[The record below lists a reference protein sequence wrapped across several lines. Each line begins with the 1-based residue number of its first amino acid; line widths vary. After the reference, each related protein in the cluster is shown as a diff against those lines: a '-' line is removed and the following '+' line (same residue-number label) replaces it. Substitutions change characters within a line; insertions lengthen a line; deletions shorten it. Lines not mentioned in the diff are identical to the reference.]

1 MKKILYLFTILT
13 LLIAG
18 CDEDVISTF
27 GSISGTVRDNI
38 DNEPLSGVRVD
49 IIPGGTSVIT
59 GNNGVFSFRDIESQ
73 DYTLNF
79 SKEGYGSDTKKVTV
93 VPGQNSDASVVLT
106 QITPILKVTPQKLDF
121 ENEVTTLALDI
132 SNTGKGELEWSISEE
147 IDWLSCQPTSGKT
160 TNESSSVVVTVS
172 RARLERGSYS
182 GNIVISSNGGS
193 LTIPV
198 TISAGDIALKVEP
211 TELDFGTLTN
221 SLRLTLK
228 NTGTKNISYQVES
241 STEWLVVNKKSGL
254 VSQSDYIDAIV
265 TRDGLSSGNYNANIT
280 ITVNGSNIV
289 VPVKMEVAVNA
300 KPTVSMESVTNI
312 SYNSAVLHGSMVSV
326 GSTKVTRHGF
336 CYGEQPGVTIENS
349 FTNLGN
355 CSEPVALES
364 TITNLKSE
372 TKYYVRAYAENSVGI
387 VYSDKELSFT
397 TTSLPTIPSVTTG
410 KTSDITTTSAKVQGN
425 ITSLGNVSKITHY
438 GHVWSKTA
446 KPTLEN
452 GNYNDL
458 GESNATKSFTSEL
471 TGLEPNTTYHVRA
484 YANNEKGTA
493 YGEEIT
499 FTTSVMPTI
508 PSVTTGKTSDIT
520 STSAKV
526 QGNITSLGNISK
538 ITHYGHVWSKTA
550 LPTLENGNYNDLGE
564 SNATK
569 SFTSELTGLES
580 NTTYHVRA
588 YATNEKG
595 TAYGEEITFTTSV
608 MPTIPSVTT
617 GNASD
622 ITGTSA
628 RVQGNITSLGNISKI
643 THYGH
648 VWSKTALPT
657 LENGNYNDLGESNAT
672 KSFTSELTGLES
684 NTTYHVRAYATNEKG
699 TAYGE
704 DITFTTSAMPTKPSV
719 MTGNVSDITSTSAR
733 VQGFVTSLGNVAKI
747 THYGHVWGKTALP
760 TIENDVYSDGEES
773 STTTSFTSRLTDLE
787 PNTTYHV
794 RAYAT
799 NEMGTAYGED
809 VAFTT
814 EEEPV
819 QEDYSSTVIIPCDDR
834 IRVEIVSC
842 KRTGTSIVFNFTLT
856 NTYWDSFN
864 DFRIRTPY
872 DDKTSYIFDNEGN
885 DYSAKEPII
894 AVGENSGYHYGV
906 GNSLPKNLPRKC
918 SVTIKEASTTA
929 KTLTIRLA
937 CYGYGSGYDFSNE
950 YIQFENLPIY

>member
-1 MKKILYLFTILT
+1 MKKTLYLFTILT

-18 CDEDVISTF
+18 CAEDEISTF

-59 GNNGVFSFRDIESQ
+59 GSNGVFSFRDMEAQ

-93 VPGQNSDASVVLT
+93 VPGQNSDASVVLS
-106 QITPILKVTPQKLDF
+106 QIAPILKVTPQKLDF
-121 ENEVTTLALDI
+121 ENEATTLALDI
-132 SNTGKGELEWSISEE
+132 CNTGKGELEWSISEE
-147 IDWLSCQPTSGKT
+147 IDWLSCYPTSGKT

-193 LTIPV
+193 QTIPV
-198 TISAGDIALKVEP
+198 TISSGDIALKVEP

-221 SLRLTLK
+221 SIRLTMK
-228 NTGTKNISYQVES
+228 NVGTSNISYQIES
-241 STEWLVVNKKSGL
+241 SADWLTVSRKSGTITK
-254 VSQSDYIDAIV
+254 SDYINVIV
-265 TRDGLSSGNYNANIT
+265 TRNDLSSGNYNATIT
-280 ITVNGSNIV
+280 ISIDGGNIV

-300 KPTVSMESVTNI
+300 KPTISIENVTDI
-312 SYNSAVLHGSMVSV
+312 TYNSAVLHGSMVSV
-326 GSTKVTRHGF
+326 GSAKVTRYGF
-336 CYGEQPGVTIENS
+336 CYGEQPGVTVENS

-372 TKYYVRAYAENSVGI
+372 TKYYVRAYAENIVGI
-387 VYSDKELSFT
+387 VYSDKELTFT
-397 TTSLPTIPSVTTG
+397 TSSLPTIPSVATG
-410 KTSDITTTSAKVQGN
+410 NVSDITSTSARVQGSV
-425 ITSLGNVSKITHY
+425 TSLGNVSKITHY
-438 GHVWSKTA
+438 GHVWSRTA
-446 KPTLEN
+446 QPTIEN
-452 GNYNDL
+452 G
-458 GESNATKSFTSEL
+458 KSS
-471 TGLEPNTTYHVRA
+471 
-484 YANNEKGTA
+484 
-493 YGEEIT
+493 
-499 FTTSVMPTI
+499 
-508 PSVTTGKTSDIT
+508 
-520 STSAKV
+520 
-526 QGNITSLGNISK
+526 
-538 ITHYGHVWSKTA
+538 
-550 LPTLENGNYNDLGE
+550 
-564 SNATK
+564 
-569 SFTSELTGLES
+569 
-580 NTTYHVRA
+580 
-588 YATNEKG
+588 
-595 TAYGEEITFTTSV
+595 
-608 MPTIPSVTT
+608 
-617 GNASD
+617 
-622 ITGTSA
+622 
-628 RVQGNITSLGNISKI
+628 
-643 THYGH
+643 
-648 VWSKTALPT
+648 
-657 LENGNYNDLGESNAT
+657 DLGESNAT

-704 DITFTTSAMPTKPSV
+704 DITFTTTSVVKTIPSV
-719 MTGNVSDITSTSAR
+719 TTGNVSDITGTSAR

-787 PNTTYHV
+787 SNTTYHV

-799 NEMGTAYGED
+799 NEIGTAYGED

-819 QEDYSSTVIIPCDDR
+819 RENYSSTVVIPCDNR

-864 DFRIRTPY
+864 HFCIEPFNSTH
-872 DDKTSYIFDNEGN
+872 SYVFDNEGN
-885 DYSAKEPII
+885 DYTSKKPII
-894 AVGENSGYHYGV
+894 AIGDASNDQGRVS
-906 GNSLPKNLPRKC
+906 NSLPKNLPRKC

-929 KTLTIRLA
+929 KTLTIRLI
-937 CYGYGSGYDFSNE
+937 CFSSDYGTDYNFSND